1 MIWYLKETH
10 RPPGR
15 LVGSIRTSRRKRY
28 LCARQNALFFGGAS
42 GIIRRVRVYLIDGF
56 SLLYRAFYALPQ
68 SIATSSGMPTN
79 ALYGFTSMILKLL
92 DSEEEVGI
100 GVVWDSGMPEFRMEI
115 FPEYK
120 AQRSA
125 MPEELKVQLD
135 HLDEIL
141 EAMNIPAVR
150 AEGFEAD
157 DALATMSRQ
166 IPDDVELFIV
176 TGDQDAMQLVDGNVK
191 VLRTTRG
198 VSETR
203 TYGRDEVL
211 EEYGVT
217 PEQIPDFK
225 ALTGD
230 SSDNIPGVRGIGPK
244 GASNLLRQFTT
255 IEELYEN
262 LDDISAKGTRS
273 KLEAGRESA
282 FMSLDLARMRFDA
295 PVQFDA
301 EALRFEG
308 VDPGCREVFR
318 RYEFRTLS
326 SRVGELPVA
335 GGEELV
341 PTEKITVHLSTE
353 PVEPSFEPVAAAPVG
368 DGSWVAAVDADEARI
383 VEGTPDRPL
392 KVHDAKKLG
401 IRDAQFDTYLAA
413 YLVKPG
419 LGSYDLEALASERGL
434 AEIEVSHDDARV
446 EDAARRAALIHAL
459 SPKLNEEL
467 EGMALARLYYD
478 VELPLADV
486 LGEVERVGMPVETG
500 VLEEVGEEIEGEV
513 ENLERRIHEDAG
525 REFNIGSPK
534 QLGEVLFE
542 ELKLPPGR
550 KTKTGYSTDARV
562 LQQLALQG
570 HTIAERIIRYREL
583 TKLRGTYVD
592 GLKAE
597 IRSDGRIHG
606 KLHQTTTATGRISSD
621 SPNLQNIPIRTDL
634 GMRIR
639 DAFTASDGRKLV
651 VADYSQIE
659 LRILAH
665 MTGEPALVESFR
677 SGEDIHTRTA
687 SEIFDTR
694 MESVTPELRRR
705 AKMVNFGI
713 LYGISGFGL
722 AMRLGSSI
730 HPKEADRY
738 IERYL
743 ERYPKVTA
751 LIEGTFSEAR
761 ERAEETGEAPY
772 VTTLF
777 GRRRYVPELR
787 SPNKNERKQGER
799 FAFNARVQGTAADI
813 IKVAMVDLQPRLRA
827 LDTDMLMQVHDELV
841 FDADA
846 YRVEDVAA
854 LAAERMVAAYDLD
867 PPLEV
872 EVKAGDRWGRVR
884 PVENWVD

>member
-1 MIWYLKETH
+1 
-10 RPPGR
+10 
-15 LVGSIRTSRRKRY
+15 
-28 LCARQNALFFGGAS
+28 
-42 GIIRRVRVYLIDGF
+42 VRVYLIDGY

-68 SIATSSGMPTN
+68 SISTSSGLPTN
-79 ALYGFTSMILKLL
+79 ALYGFTSMVLKLL
-92 DSEEEVGI
+92 DSEEEVGL
-100 GVVWDSGMPEFRMEI
+100 GVVWDGGMPRFRLEI

-125 MPEELKVQLD
+125 MPEELSSQLD
-135 HLDEIL
+135 HMDEIL
-141 EAMNIPAVR
+141 DAMNIPAIR

-166 IPDDVELFIV
+166 VPDDVELFIV
-176 TGDQDAMQLVDGNVK
+176 TGDQDAMQLVDGRVK

-198 VSETR
+198 VSETK

-211 EEYGVT
+211 KEYGVA
-217 PEQIPDFK
+217 PEQIPDYK

-230 SSDNIPGVRGIGPK
+230 ASDNIPGVRGIGPK
-244 GASNLLRQFTT
+244 GAANLLKRFGTL
-255 IEELYEN
+255 EGVYEN
-262 LDDISAKGTRS
+262 LENIPAKGTRK
-273 KLEAGRESA
+273 KLEEGRESA
-282 FMSLDLARMRFDA
+282 FMSLALARMRFDV
-295 PVQFDA
+295 PVKLDP
-301 EALRFEG
+301 ETLRFEG
-308 VDPGCREVFR
+308 VDPECREVFR

-326 SRVGELPVA
+326 SRVGELPVS
-335 GGEELV
+335 GGEQLV
-341 PTEKITVHLSTE
+341 PTETTTVYLSSG
-353 PVEPSFEPVAAAPVG
+353 PVEPSFEPVAATPAG
-368 DGSWVAAVDADEARI
+368 DGTWCAAVSGDEVRL
-383 VEGTPDRPL
+383 VQGTPDRPL
-392 KVHDAKKLG
+392 KVHDAKTLG
-401 IRDAQFDTYLAA
+401 VRGAQFDTYLAA

-419 LGSYDLEALASERGL
+419 LGSYDLESLAAERGL
-434 AEIEVSHDDARV
+434 AEIEVAHDDARV

-459 SPKLNEEL
+459 SPRLNEEL
-467 EGMALARLYYD
+467 EEMALARLYYD

-486 LGEVERVGMPVETG
+486 LADIERVGMPVEAG
-500 VLEEVGEEIEGEV
+500 VLEQVGAEIEDEV
-513 ENLERRIHEDAG
+513 EELERRIYEDAG

-542 ELKLPPGR
+542 ELGLPKGR

-562 LQQLALQG
+562 LQQLANDG

-592 GLKAE
+592 GLKVE
-597 IRSDGRIHG
+597 IRDDGRIHG
-606 KLHQTTTATGRISSD
+606 KLNQTTTATGRLSSEA
-621 SPNLQNIPIRTDL
+621 PNLQNIPIRTEL
-634 GMRIR
+634 GARIR
-639 DAFTASDGRKLV
+639 DAFTSSEGRRLV

-677 SGEDIHTRTA
+677 NGEDIHARTA

-722 AMRLGSSI
+722 AMRLGGGI

-743 ERYPKVTA
+743 ERYPRVTA

-761 ERAEETGEAPY
+761 ERAERTNGAPY

-787 SPNKNERKQGER
+787 SSNTNERRQGER

-827 LDTDMLMQVHDELV
+827 LGTDMLMQVHDELV
-841 FDADA
+841 FDAD
-846 YRVEDVAA
+846 EDMVDEVAA
-854 LAAERMVAAYDLD
+854 LAVERMVAAYDLD

-872 EVKAGDRWGRVR
+872 EVRTGVRWGQVR
-884 PVENWVD
+884 PL